1 MVYEGLCRV
10 SADWDA
16 NSLLFD
22 IGGVMK
28 LKNKIQQEE
37 IELEEYRKFLDKWIK
52 RQQNE
57 LKIELFIK
65 KHAIK
70 IVIAGGVIFIFILF
84 TLFTLETS
92 GFFR

>member
-1 MVYEGLCRV
+1 MGYKDLCY
-10 SADWDA
+10 SDIDWRA
-16 NSLLFD
+16 YGLLFD
-22 IGGVMK
+22 IRGVMK

-37 IELEEYRKFLDKWIK
+37 IELEEYRKFLDKQIK

-65 KHAIK
+65 KHAK
-70 IVIAGGVIFIFILF
+70 TIVIAGGVIFIFILF
-84 TLFTLETS
+84 TLETS

>member
-1 MVYEGLCRV
+1 MGYKNLCY
-10 SADWDA
+10 SGIGWDA
-16 NSLLFD
+16 DGLLFD